1 MKQRVRTYH
10 GHNKAHNPTPTY
22 RCWAAMLT
30 RCTNQNN
37 PAYKWYGAK
46 GITVCDRWRLYPNF
60 LDDMGERP
68 SMLHS
73 LDRYPDKAGNYEP
86 GNCRWATRREQCNNQ
101 SKNVIVHY
109 RGTDYTIGQ
118 LADLSCVAYSTL
130 RKRLRLGWTVED
142 AVNKDRMSR
151 GRRYFKKSGRSTGS
165 ES

>member
-1 MKQRVRTYH
+1 
-10 GHNKAHNPTPTY
+10 
-22 RCWAAMLT
+22 
-30 RCTNQNN
+30 
-37 PAYKWYGAK
+37 
-46 GITVCDRWRLYPNF
+46 
-60 LDDMGERP
+60 
-68 SMLHS
+68 MLHS